1 MDHSAPGRRALFK
14 GVAPALALVLI
25 AAACAEFAGSQTF
38 GRRGAGGQID
48 CYRDDFAGR
57 RGTIDSMSSDDL
69 QAVAARCRAAASSLD
84 RTQREIIYAYFYSG
98 KATRLLA
105 EARGVPASSD
115 MWRDAATALEIV
127 AAVNAPRTTAKS
139 PAADIQFEQTWVDA
153 KLELAK
159 VYVRQGRYADAVARA
174 RDVITAF
181 PAESD
186 ERHIRARFELA
197 QVYQRQTPPDE
208 EQAMDALRVFA
219 QRSLDKHPFAAEARR
234 QVFLIANKLGA
245 EALKEGSPAS
255 LSRAQIQFN
264 KAREAAQAAN
274 GVDPTALPIS
284 ETYVNLGRVSMQLAG
299 VRGPDAPGG
308 CDSRLAD
315 FDRLNAAL
323 DYFRLAGE
331 TPVALQ
337 WAGCAHM
344 ALGNLDEA
352 VSRFS
357 AAALSNTAS
366 TQLSL
371 ARALYRRAQV
381 QSGIDAARGWSE
393 ADAAYDGAVARADR
407 TDAPNAAR
415 ILVEAGDFYLGYL
428 RQLGDG
434 DARKGRLIE
443 KSVKVFR
450 EAKTLAPSQPVA
462 FSRLGMI
469 ALGEGP
475 FEARRNLEG
484 QDGARINLETARNL
498 SSQDI
503 ETRAMTHFLL
513 SRLEVLKFT
522 AGQVPANDAAR
533 RRNADLA
540 ISNADRAADL
550 GSVDRGPA
558 YFAQACETRLIFRRA
573 DAEGARYCVADEGRD
588 GANYPRGLLYE
599 GLYFLR
605 KAKDART
612 IDERDTSIEAAYV
625 AFDKGAS
632 RLELMGDTSS
642 ELWSQLA
649 TGRGLALGCVG
660 LRVVGREKITSV
672 PLGLAD
678 RAKQL
683 FERYDVRVCPVRR

>member
-1 MDHSAPGRRALFK
+1 MDRSAPGRRARFNGL
-14 GVAPALALVLI
+14 APLLAVVVI
-25 AAACAEFAGSQTF
+25 SAGCAEFGHSQTF
-38 GRRGAGGQID
+38 GRRGGSQID

-57 RGTIDSMSSDDL
+57 RGAIDTMSADEL
-69 QAVAARCRAAASSLD
+69 QAVASRCRTAASSLD
-84 RTQREIIYAYFYSG
+84 RTQREIIYAYFYAG
-98 KATRLLA
+98 KASRLLA
-105 EARGVPASSD
+105 DARGLPASAD

-127 AAVNAPRTTAKS
+127 AAVNTPPITAKS
-139 PAADIQFEQTWVDA
+139 PPAEVQFGQTWVDA

-174 RDVITAF
+174 RDVITAY

-219 QRSLDKHPFAAEARR
+219 QRSLDKHPYAAEARR
-234 QVFLIANKLGA
+234 QVFLIANKLGS
-245 EALKEGSPAS
+245 EALKEGSPSS

-299 VRGPDAPGG
+299 VRGPDVPGG
-308 CDSRLAD
+308 CDSRLVD

-323 DYFRLAGE
+323 DFFRLAGE

-371 ARALYRRAQV
+371 ARALSRRAQA
-381 QSGIDAARGWSE
+381 QTGLDAARGWSE
-393 ADAAYDGAVARADR
+393 ADAAYDGAVARTDR
-407 TDAPNAAR
+407 TDAPAAAR
-415 ILVEAGDFYLGYL
+415 TLVEAGDFYLAYL
-428 RQLGDG
+428 KQLGDG

-443 KSVKVFR
+443 KAVKAFR
-450 EAKTLAPSQPVA
+450 DAKGLAPSQPVA
-462 FSRLGMI
+462 FARLGMI
-469 ALGEGP
+469 ALGEGD

-498 SSQDI
+498 SSQDL
-503 ETRAMTHFLL
+503 ETRAMTHYLL

-522 AGQVPANDAAR
+522 TGKVGPTDADR

-612 IDERDTSIEAAYV
+612 IDERDTSIESAYV

-632 RLELMGDTSS
+632 RLETIGDTTS

-649 TGRGLALGCVG
+649 TGRGLALGCAG
-660 LRVVGREKITSV
+660 LRMVGREKITSV